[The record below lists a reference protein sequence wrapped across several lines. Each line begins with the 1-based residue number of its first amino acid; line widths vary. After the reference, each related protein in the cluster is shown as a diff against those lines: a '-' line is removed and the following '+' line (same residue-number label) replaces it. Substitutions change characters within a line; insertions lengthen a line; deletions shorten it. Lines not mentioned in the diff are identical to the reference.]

1 MHFKNN
7 AHWEK
12 YSKIYDKG
20 AHISKGLCNSFNE
33 LWQINK
39 KITKDHNEKIRKK

>member
-1 MHFKNN
+1 MKVKLENKCKSFNNNKPMHFKNN

-33 LWQINK
+33 L
-39 KITKDHNEKIRKK
+39 